1 LEPSDTQLEISSNL
15 IYGTTHG
22 SVTILDLRTMRV
34 LQQLDN
40 PTHFGSITTMCLD
53 KNRTWLVTGTLSGML
68 VLWDLRF
75 GLLLRSWKVGSAIQP
90 GIATRVNACS
100 IHPVQSQWVVV
111 ASETRPHA
119 GDTQGTVLV
128 EIWNIETGQLVE
140 CLVTREPSRAHQGQD
155 ATVVASNANSFVA
168 STHSSPADAIAMLV
182 HSRGVK
188 GREESL
194 SATEEIAADRTVWQP
209 DVRALAIGREF
220 GGQSV
225 APMLTVTEDFVL
237 TGGRY
242 TIPSRRQRNE
252 LGFIITGSEDR
263 KLRLWHLG
271 RVESS
276 MLISGG
282 DPQRPAPTFRS
293 VRLSVPTEKFLIFS
307 FPSTIRDA
315 SGGSPYHT
323 ETWQNWQENAHDRQ
337 QNTFRSRL
345 IGQHQ
350 KDLLQGHQDCIS
362 AVCYIDS
369 PFRGGIISGDRSGYI
384 KIFKVSLGEK

>member
-1 LEPSDTQLEISSNL
+1 
-15 IYGTTHG
+15 
-22 SVTILDLRTMRV
+22 MRV

-40 PTHFGSITTMCLD
+40 PIHFGGIATMCLD

-75 GLLLRSWKVGSAIQP
+75 GLLLRSWKVGLAIQP
-90 GIATRVNACS
+90 GIATRVHACS

-111 ASETRPHA
+111 ASETRPYP

-128 EIWNIETGQLVE
+128 EIWNVETGRLVE
-140 CLVTREPSRAHQGQD
+140 CLVTREPPKAHHGQD
-155 ATVVASNANSFVA
+155 ATVVASNTNPFVA
-168 STHSSPADAIAMLV
+168 STSSSPADAIAMLV

-194 SATEEIAADRTVWQP
+194 STAEEIAADRRVWQP
-209 DVRALAIGREF
+209 DVRALTVGLEF
-220 GGQSV
+220 GGQNN
-225 APMLTVTEDFVL
+225 APMLTVREDFVL

-242 TIPSRRQRNE
+242 TIPSRRQKAE
-252 LGFIITGSEDR
+252 VGFIITGSEDR

-271 RVESS
+271 RIECSV
-276 MLISGG
+276 LISGG
-282 DPQRPAPTFRS
+282 DSERPPPTFRS
-293 VRLSVPTEKFLIFS
+293 VFFHYPPRSPHC
-307 FPSTIRDA
+307 FPSTIRDLP
-315 SGGSPYHT
+315 GDPPHHT
-323 ETWQNWQENAHDRQ
+323 ETWQNWQETSHDRKK
-337 QNTFRSRL
+337 NTFRSRL

-350 KDLLQGHQDCIS
+350 HELLQAHQDCIS

-384 KIFKVSLGEK
+384 KIFKVSLGEE